1 MNRKNIIRLTESEFK
16 KLISESVKNIV
27 EDFHKSFNFDS
38 NRQNVRFDFNLSDL
52 SDGFQNQE
60 LEEFFSYSKAPET
73 VDVSLIVDEES
84 YDEGDYGTAPY
95 GGDITFVD
103 CEVDVD
109 GKFKD
114 FFKKNNMLKLYNEFK
129 KEIYSYIE
137 ANCENYIDDSI
148 YDDYDPYEYE
158 PDDIW

>member
-1 MNRKNIIRLTESEFK
+1 MDFKIR
-16 KLISESVKNIV
+16 N
-27 EDFHKSFNFDS
+27 
-38 NRQNVRFDFNLSDL
+38 
-52 SDGFQNQE
+52 
-60 LEEFFSYSKAPET
+60 
-73 VDVSLIVDEES
+73 
-84 YDEGDYGTAPY
+84 GTAPY

-158 PDDIW
+158 PDDI